1 MNTAPALTF
10 FNEPVDP
17 DALGIPEYR
26 DVIKTP
32 MDLGT
37 ISERVKHGHY
47 ESAAAVKAD
56 VALVVANAKLFNA
69 APDHP
74 VAVAADKLAAAADGM
89 WKTMKLDAAAER
101 AERAAAEPPPPPP
114 RPAAKPRPKLPPP
127 ASQPTVF
134 DWRSRAAAVIDL
146 VRSQCAAA
154 APFLQP
160 VDVIGL
166 GLTDYLSIVPHPMD
180 LGTMATR
187 LAADAVAVAAGGGPA
202 FYASP
207 EGVAVDAALTFENC
221 RRYNAPGTPIVA
233 AADAAEASFV
243 AAWAT
248 AGLAGVRGGAPVAKP
263 AVAKRLPLPSPPST
277 AAAASPSAKKPR
289 PSSAS
294 GRCAVCRVARR
305 GGCGTSTAARGC
317 ERAGQGPPPRAAGGG
332 GGTGSPSED
341 PFKLPPRAPPPLS
354 PVDSRPTPA
363 EAAAL
368 AAAADLA
375 ATRAAA
381 DAAVRAA
388 DAAARAAARRVSTAG
403 TLERRAAAAE
413 AAHRGAL
420 DAAPAELWAPAE
432 VVPAA
437 VQEAAA
443 AAPPAAREELPPRA
457 VAALFGPG
465 VGAAAVAPS
474 TTPSDAVTGAEVA
487 ALFAG
492 YAAPVIKSGE

>member
-32 MDLGT
+32 IDLGT

-74 VAVAADKLAAAADGM
+74 VAVAADKLAAAADTM

-101 AERAAAEPPPPPP
+101 AERAALEPPRPPPPP
-114 RPAAKPRPKLPPP
+114 RPAAKPRPKPPPP
-127 ASQPTVF
+127 APIL
-134 DWRSRAAAVIDL
+134 DWRSRAVAVINL
-146 VRSQCAAA
+146 VRNDCAAA
-154 APFLQP
+154 APFREP
-160 VDVIGL
+160 VDVVGL
-166 GLTDYLSIVPHPMD
+166 GLTDYPSIVPHPMD
-180 LGTMATR
+180 LGTMAAR

-207 EGVAVDAALTFENC
+207 EGVAADAALTFENC

-233 AADAAEASFV
+233 AADAAEAYFA
-243 AAWAT
+243 AAWRT
-248 AGLAGVRGGAPVAKP
+248 AGLAGGGGAAAPKRPPPPPPP
-263 AVAKRLPLPSPPST
+263 AT
-277 AAAASPSAKKPR
+277 AAAPHPPPPSAKKPR

-305 GGCGTSTAARGC
+305 GGCGTPTAARGC
-317 ERAGQGPPPRAAGGG
+317 ERAGQGPPPRVAGGG
-332 GGTGSPSED
+332 GGAGSPTDGD
-341 PFKLPPRAPPPLS
+341 PFKLPPRAPPPLP

-363 EAAAL
+363 EATAL

-375 ATRAAA
+375 AARVAA
-381 DAAVRAA
+381 DSAVRAA
-388 DAAARAAARRVSTAG
+388 DAAARAAARRASTAG

-420 DAAPAELWAPAE
+420 DAAPAQLWAPVE

-437 VQEAAA
+437 VAAAAA
-443 AAPPAAREELPPRA
+443 AAPPAAREALPPA
-457 VAALFGPG
+457 TVAALFAPG

-474 TTPSDAVTGAEVA
+474 APPSDVVTGADVRA
-487 ALFAG
+487 MFAG
-492 YAAPVIKSGE
+492 YAAPVVKSAE